1 MLVLLTSQWRERAA
15 AILVALY
22 ALCLV
27 APAAA
32 FAFSESPATAVY
44 LSLTDDH
51 RSMGESG
58 LGESGLGESHVHQDG
73 MDHHKSSPDKSN
85 FGGDD
90 HPGNCCGL
98 FCITAIVPPALG
110 VTALHPMQAS
120 AVVLPVA
127 ESLFGRSSNRIDRP
141 PRTLTS
147 L

>member
-1 MLVLLTSQWRERAA
+1 MLLTSQWRKRAA
-15 AILVALY
+15 AVLVALY

-32 FAFSESPATAVY
+32 FAFSASPATALC
-44 LSLTDDH
+44 LSQTDDH
-51 RSMGESG
+51 QSTGESG
-58 LGESGLGESHVHQDG
+58 LGKSHIHQDG

-85 FGGDD
+85 FGGDH

-98 FCITAIVPPALG
+98 FCVTAIVPPALG
-110 VTALHPMQAS
+110 ITALHPMQAS
-120 AVVLPVA
+120 AVVLPAA

>member
-1 MLVLLTSQWRERAA
+1 MLVLLTSQWRKRAA

-32 FAFSESPATAVY
+32 FAFNESSATALY

-51 RSMGESG
+51 RSM
-58 LGESGLGESHVHQDG
+58 GESGLGESHVHQDG

>member
-1 MLVLLTSQWRERAA
+1 MLVLLTSQWRKRAA

-32 FAFSESPATAVY
+32 FAFSESPPTALC
-44 LSLTDDH
+44 LSQTDNH
-51 RSMGESG
+51 QGIGESR
-58 LGESGLGESHVHQDG
+58 LHESHVHQDG
-73 MDHHKSSPDKSN
+73 MDHHKSSPEKSN

-98 FCITAIVPPALG
+98 FCVTAIAPPALG

-120 AVVLPVA
+120 AVVLPAA
-127 ESLFGRSSNRIDRP
+127 ESLFGRSSSRIDRP

-147 L
+147 F

>member
-1 MLVLLTSQWRERAA
+1 MLVLLTSQWRKRAA

-27 APAAA
+27 APAVA
-32 FAFSESPATAVY
+32 FAFNESPATALY

-51 RSMGESG
+51 RSM
-58 LGESGLGESHVHQDG
+58 GESGLGESHVHQDG

-98 FCITAIVPPALG
+98 FCVTAIVPPALG
-110 VTALHPMQAS
+110 VTALHPMQVS